1 MERQQRGDDY
11 QVKLREEWFGY
22 EKEGRLKG
30 VKTFFIGTACSLKH
44 YSDWQKK
51 YSKESTLTWHHV
63 FVCPPAIT
71 SFVIN
76 ELEWFCSYQQQ
87 KGGLITV
94 AVYPEDLKL
103 LPPSVF
109 INAHVM
115 VDIKLEGACMLKET
129 DTIKI
134 EVAPYTTFSTS
145 LEQTVK
151 TTPADYTNDRYIE
164 REGSDENE

>member
-11 QVKLREEWFGY
+11 QVDLREEWIGY

-30 VKTFFIGTACSLKH
+30 VKTFFIGTDRSLKH
-44 YSDWQKK
+44 YADWQKK
-51 YSKESTLTWHHV
+51 YQKETTLTWHHV
-63 FVCPPAIT
+63 FVCPPAVQEN
-71 SFVIN
+71 VIAS
-76 ELEWFCSYQQQ
+76 LEWFCSYQQQ
-87 KGGLITV
+87 NGGLITV

-115 VDIKLEGACMLKET
+115 VDIKLEGAGMLKPS
-129 DTIKI
+129 DTIKV

-151 TTPADYTNDRYIE
+151 TTPEDYTHDSYIQ
-164 REGSDENE
+164 RSDENE